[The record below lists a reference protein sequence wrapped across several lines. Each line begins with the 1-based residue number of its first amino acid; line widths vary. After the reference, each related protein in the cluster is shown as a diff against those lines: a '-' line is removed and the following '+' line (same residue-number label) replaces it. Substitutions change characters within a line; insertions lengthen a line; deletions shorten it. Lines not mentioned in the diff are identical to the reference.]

1 MLAMFLAGIEYA
13 LRRSGGG
20 CDAAPARHHPVR
32 HGAGGDDQ
40 YDFGQDR
47 AQVRRFEREV
57 TLAAA
62 TKEGA
67 ADAEQKM
74 LKVLQSQAPLGA
86 KDAICRQLAIFGS
99 SRSEPVLKAMLKNKN
114 TEAMARYAL
123 HGLQA
128 K

>member
-1 MLAMFLAGIEYA
+1 MALAAMT
-13 LRRSGGG
+13 S
-20 CDAAPARHHPVR
+20 
-32 HGAGGDDQ
+32 

-57 TLAAA
+57 SLAAA
-62 TKEGA
+62 TKAGA

-74 LKVLQSQAPLGA
+74 LKVLQSEAPLGA

-99 SRSEPVLKAMLKNKN
+99 SRSEPVLKAMLKNKH

-123 HGLQA
+123 HGLQL

>member
-1 MLAMFLAGIEYA
+1 MA
-13 LRRSGGG
+13 
-20 CDAAPARHHPVR
+20 
-32 HGAGGDDQ
+32 Q

-57 TLAAA
+57 SLAAA
-62 TKEGA
+62 TKAGA

-74 LKVLQSQAPLGA
+74 LKILQSQAPLGA
-86 KDAICRQLAIFGS
+86 KDAICRQLAIIGS
-99 SRSEPVLKAMLKNKN
+99 SRSEPVLKEMLRNKD

-123 HGLQA
+123 HGLQT

>member
-1 MLAMFLAGIEYA
+1 MTKF
-13 LRRSGGG
+13 
-20 CDAAPARHHPVR
+20 
-32 HGAGGDDQ
+32 
-40 YDFGQDR
+40 DFGQDR

-57 TLAAA
+57 TIVAA

-74 LKVLQSQAPLGA
+74 LKVLQSSAPLGA
-86 KDAICRQLAIFGS
+86 KDAICRQLAIIGS

-123 HGLQA
+123 EGLQA

>member
-1 MLAMFLAGIEYA
+1 MT
-13 LRRSGGG
+13 SGRIAPRCGG
-20 CDAAPARHHPVR
+20 SNAKSA
-32 HGAGGDDQ
+32 
-40 YDFGQDR
+40 
-47 AQVRRFEREV
+47 
-57 TLAAA
+57 LAAA
-62 TKEGA
+62 TKAGA